1 VARARRSKSFDE
13 LIYFF
18 VIWKQALYNQPQ
30 KLYSKE
36 YSGQLGLGGKLV
48 RYFAIAVILLLIM
61 IGVAWGDVA
70 TDAQFIY
77 KMDQS
82 VQGTGFHNYRENV
95 SADGLR
101 LNNAGHGS
109 GSYNYEAKLSIVK
122 QAKYDEFADTGESG
136 TGERNIS
143 YDESVDYTFAPEKF
157 SFGKTFE
164 SGAFNSLGS
173 EGTSIRN
180 NHGLMSMDARFDSIK
195 TMSTNLFANA
205 YWFNSSDDPTN
216 LDLDTLTSVDRGYT
230 KLNVDSAFT
239 GLGHIGVLGLVE
251 PGLPDAKHLQV
262 ANLIDEDYLGTYKIE
277 KKMSQT
283 FNTTRIRERD
293 DWLPCC
299 SNGFAGMNFEDQKPF
314 KSAKGVFDCTCFK
327 VSTQAQFP
335 RVY

>member
-1 VARARRSKSFDE
+1 
-13 LIYFF
+13 
-18 VIWKQALYNQPQ
+18 
-30 KLYSKE
+30 
-36 YSGQLGLGGKLV
+36 
-48 RYFAIAVILLLIM
+48 M
-61 IGVAWGDVA
+61 IGVALGDLA

-95 SADGLR
+95 SADGLG
-101 LNNAGHGS
+101 LDNAGHGS

-122 QAKYDEFADTGESG
+122 QATYDELAGTGSSG

-143 YDESVDYTFAPEKF
+143 YLESTDYTFAPEKF
-157 SFGKTFE
+157 NFGKTFS

-173 EGTSIRN
+173 DETSIQN
-180 NHGLMSMDARFDSIK
+180 SHGLMTMDARFDSIK

-216 LDLDTLTSVDRGYT
+216 LDLDPLNSVDKGYT

-239 GLGHIGVLGLVE
+239 GKGHIGVLGLE
-251 PGLPDAKHLQV
+251 KTGLLNAKHLQV
-262 ANLIDEDYLGTYKIE
+262 ANLVDEDYLGTYNM
-277 KKMSQT
+277 KKNMSQT
-283 FNTTRIRERD
+283 FNWKWTRERD

-299 SNGFAGMNFEDQKPF
+299 SGGFADMNFEDQRPF